1 MVTMTTGLLLT
12 LISGQEKNLQ
22 TFGSDPRNSPISV
35 GSFSGHKEPL
45 SSRVRSFGR
54 RERRK
59 AECGIL
65 V

>member
-1 MVTMTTGLLLT
+1 MVTMTMGAALDSNLW
-12 LISGQEKNLQ
+12 SGKNLQ